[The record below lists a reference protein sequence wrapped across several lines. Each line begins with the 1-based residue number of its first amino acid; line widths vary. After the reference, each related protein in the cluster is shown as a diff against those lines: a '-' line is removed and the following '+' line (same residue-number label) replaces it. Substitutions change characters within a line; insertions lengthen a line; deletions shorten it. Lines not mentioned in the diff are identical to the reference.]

1 MEKSKS
7 RPGTPAEL
15 ELLAEIEAQ
24 NPENVAGQRLHER
37 VSMRTRVILRPGN
50 ASQVREL
57 KIQGMTGDLS
67 EGGCRALFPIPVM
80 VGDIFRLE
88 FDLEWLEA
96 PTVYARCLR
105 CRMVREDVFETGFQ
119 FFNSIDLSAQS
130 KKQKSRGGDLLD

>member
-7 RPGTPAEL
+7 RSGSPAEL

-57 KIQGMTGDLS
+57 KLQGMTGDLS
-67 EGGCRALFPIPVM
+67 EGGCRALFPVPVM

-105 CRMVREDVFETGFQ
+105 CRMVREDVYETGFQ
-119 FFNSIDLSAQS
+119 FFNSIDLSTQS
-130 KKQKSRGGDLLD
+130 KKQKARSNDLLD

>member
-7 RPGTPAEL
+7 RSGTPAEL

-88 FDLEWLEA
+88 FDLEWLDA